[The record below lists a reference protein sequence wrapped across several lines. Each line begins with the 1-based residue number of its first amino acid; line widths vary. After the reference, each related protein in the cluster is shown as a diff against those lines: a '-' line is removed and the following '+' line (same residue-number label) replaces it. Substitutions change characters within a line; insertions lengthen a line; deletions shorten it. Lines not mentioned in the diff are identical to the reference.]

1 MIASPQ
7 RKKENVMSLPL
18 SLDDALDDFKTEEV
32 RQAFVIDDDQKA
44 AWAMRKLRSLRAKQ
58 KVNEEIAAEEI
69 ARVNAWLESVNKTIE
84 NDAEYFVAHLS
95 GYGHRVRLN
104 PDDPRKSVT
113 LPHGKISTRQSSR
126 KWSVDSD
133 IFLDW
138 ARKSAPDLIRIKE
151 EPALTKIK
159 EAYAELVVQNASVL
173 EVVTKDGEIVP
184 GLTIEEGSLSVSV
197 EVEL

>member
-1 MIASPQ
+1 
-7 RKKENVMSLPL
+7 MSLPL

-32 RQAFVIDDDQKA
+32 REAFVIDDDQKA
-44 AWAMRKLRSLRAKQ
+44 AWAMRKLRSHRMKQ
-58 KVNEEIAAEEI
+58 KINEEIAAAEI

-84 NDAEYFVAHLS
+84 NDAAYFLAHLS

-104 PDDPRKSVT
+104 PDDSRKSVV

-126 KWSVDSD
+126 KWSVDAD
-133 IFLDW
+133 TFLDW
-138 ARKSAPDLIRIKE
+138 ARTNAPELIRVKE

-173 EVVTKDGEIVP
+173 EVITKDGEIVP

-197 EVEL
+197 EVEI

>member
-1 MIASPQ
+1 
-7 RKKENVMSLPL
+7 MSLPE
-18 SLDDALDDFKTEEV
+18 SLYDALDDFKTEQV
-32 RQAFVIDDDQKA
+32 REAFVIDDDQKA

-58 KVNEEIAAEEI
+58 KVNQEIADAEI
-69 ARVNAWLESVNKTIE
+69 ARINAWLESVNKTIE
-84 NDAEYFVAHLS
+84 SDCEYFVAHLT

-126 KWSVDSD
+126 KWSVDAET
-133 IFLDW
+133 FLPW
-138 ARKSAPDLIRIKE
+138 ARSSAPDLIRVKE

-159 EAYAELVVQNASVL
+159 EAYADLIVQNASVL
-173 EVVTKDGEIVP
+173 EVITKEGEIVP

>member
-1 MIASPQ
+1 
-7 RKKENVMSLPL
+7 MSLPQ
-18 SLDDALDDFKTEEV
+18 SLDEALDDFKDIEV
-32 RQAFVIDDDQKA
+32 REAFVIDDDQKA

-58 KVNEEIAAEEI
+58 KVNQEMADVEIGRI
-69 ARVNAWLESVNKTIE
+69 NAWLESVNKTIE
-84 NDAEYFVAHLS
+84 NDCEYFVAHLT

-104 PDDPRKSVT
+104 PDDPRKSIA

-126 KWSVDSD
+126 KWSVDAD
-133 IFLDW
+133 TFLPW
-138 ARKSAPDLIRIKE
+138 ARTSAPDLIRIKE

-159 EAYAELVVQNASVL
+159 EAYAEAVVQNANVL

-184 GLTIEEGSLSVSV
+184 GLTIEEGTLSVSV

>member
-1 MIASPQ
+1 
-7 RKKENVMSLPL
+7 MSLPL

-32 RQAFVIDDDQKA
+32 REAFVIDDDQKA

-104 PDDPRKSVT
+104 PDDSRKSVM

-133 IFLDW
+133 IFLAW
-138 ARKSAPDLIRIKE
+138 ARASAPDLIRVKE

-159 EAYAELVVQNASVL
+159 EAYADLVVQNASVL
-173 EVVTKDGEIVP
+173 EVITKDGEIVP
-184 GLTIEEGSLSVSV
+184 GLTIEEGNLSISV
-197 EVEL
+197 DVEL